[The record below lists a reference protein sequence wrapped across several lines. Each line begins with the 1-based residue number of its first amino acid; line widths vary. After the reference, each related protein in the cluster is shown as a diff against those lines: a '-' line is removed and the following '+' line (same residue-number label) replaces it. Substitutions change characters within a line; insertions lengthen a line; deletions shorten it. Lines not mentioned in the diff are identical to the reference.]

1 MSYQINKTNGDLL
14 TELVD
19 GSIDTSSTDLTLV
32 GRNYKG
38 YGEAFNENFVSLLE
52 NFASSS
58 APSNPLKGQLWF
70 DLSDDRLKI
79 YDGENFRTAGGPI
92 VSPDQPANQV
102 TGDLWIDNSEKKLYM
117 WDGTVWTLVGP
128 TYTSGQGKT
137 IFEAETMVDTSGTQ
151 RTVLA
156 LYIGGVLAGILSRQE
171 FTPSSQYVIPPYA
184 EGRVI
189 KIGFNPV
196 ETSTFKYQGTAI
208 SAESLIDTEGNEFT
222 SADFVRTNERD
233 DSDNIVDQSMLGS
246 LFVKGDEGVQVGI
259 GDTIY
264 AKFTT
269 PVAGTTSVIQTTQT
283 NYDFAVR
290 VKKGNDTIDA
300 ITVDTSANS
309 VGVFNNSPSFNFDVT
324 GTGHFTGDVTIDGNL
339 LVQGATSYFDV
350 STLRVQDKNIELG
363 LLSDST
369 EGDDINAD
377 GGGIILRS
385 LNGSKDLLWI
395 RSTGNW
401 TSNQNFDLSQGREY
415 RIENTQVLSK
425 TRLGDT
431 VATANGLTSIGTLT
445 SLAVSGDITTGGDII
460 NAGAMS
466 ITTSG
471 TITLNNVRVTGLDVT
486 PVSASDATS
495 KSYVDNQVATIPTSF
510 SLDITALTSP
520 NPPGTGAGPI
530 NDVKNILNDIS
541 PVTTVNNGSVAKI
554 HCVSYASS
562 VVSGISIT
570 IGTDPDT
577 SQTLTKSTIAVDSG
591 ATQNESV
598 IQDIVA
604 SNSVSGTFS
613 PNPTRYTMTFDVQGG
628 VWTHLDT
635 SNYT

>member
-52 NFASSS
+52 NFASTS

-79 YDGENFRTAGGPI
+79 YDGETFRTAGGPI

-137 IFEAETMVDTSGTQ
+137 VFEAETMVDTSGTQ

-156 LYIGGVLAGILSRQE
+156 LYISGVLAGILSRQE
-171 FTPSSQYVIPPYA
+171 FTPATDYVIPPYA
-184 EGRVI
+184 VGRVI

-196 ETSTFKYQGTAI
+196 ETSTFKYQGTAT
-208 SAESLIDTEGNEFT
+208 SAESLIDDEGNEFT
-222 SADFVRTNERD
+222 TSDFVRTNERD
-233 DSDNIVDQSMLGS
+233 GSNNIVDQSMLGA
-246 LFVKGDEGVQVGI
+246 LFVKGEDGLQVGI

-264 AKFTT
+264 AKFNV
-269 PVAGTTSVIQTTQT
+269 PSSSTTSVIQTTQT
-283 NYDFAVR
+283 NYDFAIRVR
-290 VKKGNDTIDA
+290 QGSDNIDA
-300 ITVDTSANS
+300 ITVDTSTSNVGIFNS
-309 VGVFNNSPSFNFDVT
+309 TPSFNLDVT
-324 GTGHFTGDVTIDGNL
+324 GTGRFTGDVTIDGNL
-339 LVQGATSYFDV
+339 LVQGDTSYFNV
-350 STLRVQDKNIELG
+350 STLRVEDPNIELG
-363 LLSDST
+363 LLDDST
-369 EGDDINAD
+369 EGDDVNAD
-377 GGGIILRS
+377 GGGITLRS
-385 LNGSKDLLWI
+385 TNGSKDIHWV

-401 TSNQNFDLSQGREY
+401 TANQNFDLTVGKEY

-431 VATANGLTSIGTLT
+431 VTTANGLTSIGTLA
-445 SLAVSGDITTGGDII
+445 SLSVTGDVTLGGDII

-466 ITTSG
+466 ITTGG
-471 TITLNNVRVTGLDVT
+471 TITLNGVRVTGLDT
-486 PVSASDATS
+486 PTTTTDATT
-495 KSYVDNQVATIPTSF
+495 KAYVDNEVATIPINF
-510 SLDITALTSP
+510 SLDITALANP
-520 NPPGTGAGPI
+520 NAPGVSDGPI
-530 NDVKNILNDIS
+530 NDVINILGDIS
-541 PVTTVNNGSVAKI
+541 PVTTANNGTIARV
-554 HCVSYASS
+554 HCVSYTASA
-562 VVSGISIT
+562 VSGITIT
-570 IGTDPDT
+570 VGTDPDT
-577 SQTLTKSTIAVDSG
+577 TKTLTKSTIAVDSAG
-591 ATQNESV
+591 TQNESV

-604 SNSVSGTFS
+604 SNTVSGTFTPS
-613 PNPTRYTMTFDVQGG
+613 PSRYTMTFQVVAGAWAHQS
-628 VWTHLDT
+628 TA
-635 SNYT
+635 NYS

>member
-52 NFASSS
+52 NFASTS

-79 YDGENFRTAGGPI
+79 YDGETFRTAGGPI

-137 IFEAETMVDTSGTQ
+137 VFEAETMVDTSGTQ

-156 LYIGGVLAGILSRQE
+156 LYIGGVLAGLLSRQE
-171 FTPSSQYVIPPYA
+171 FTPASAYVIPPYA

-189 KIGFNPV
+189 KVGFNPV
-196 ETSTFKYQGTAI
+196 DEDNFKYQGIAS
-208 SAESLIDTEGNEFT
+208 SAEALVDDQGTSFT
-222 SADFVRTNERD
+222 SNDFVRTNERD
-233 DSDNIVDQSMLGS
+233 ESDNIVDQSMLGS
-246 LFVKGDEGVQVGI
+246 LFVKGNEGLQVGI

-290 VKKGNDTIDA
+290 VKKGNDTVDA

-309 VGVFNNSPSFNFDVT
+309 VGIFNDTPSFNLDVS
-324 GTGHFTGDVTIDGNL
+324 GTGHFSGNVTIDGNL
-339 LVQGATSYFDV
+339 LVQGDTSYFNV
-350 STLRVQDKNIELG
+350 STLRVEDPNIELG
-363 LLSDST
+363 LLDDST

-377 GGGIILRS
+377 GGGITLRS
-385 LNGSKDLLWI
+385 TNGSKDIHWV

-401 TSNQNFDLSQGREY
+401 TSNQNFDLGLGKEY

-445 SLAVSGDITTGGDII
+445 SLSITGDITTSADIV
-460 NAGAMS
+460 NAGPMS
-466 ITTSG
+466 ITTGG
-471 TITLNNVRVTGLDVT
+471 TITFNDVRLAGIDT
-486 PVSASDATS
+486 PTATTDATN
-495 KSYVDNQVATIPTSF
+495 KAYVDNEVATIPLNF
-510 SLDITALTSP
+510 SLDITGFSNP
-520 NPPGTGAGPI
+520 NVPGTSNGPI
-530 NDVKNILNDIS
+530 NDVINVLTDIS
-541 PVTTVNNGSVAKI
+541 PVTTANNGAVAKV
-554 HCVSYASS
+554 HCVSYSSS
-562 VVSGISIT
+562 VVSGISISV
-570 IGTDPDT
+570 GTDPDNT
-577 SQTLTKSTIAVDSG
+577 KTLTKSYIAVDSAG
-591 ATQNESV
+591 TQNVSV
-598 IQDIVA
+598 VQDIVA
-604 SNSVSGTFS
+604 SNTVSGTFTPS
-613 PNPTRYTMTFDVQGG
+613 PNRYTMTFNVVGG
-628 VWTHLDT
+628 AWSHESTE
-635 SNYT
+635 NYT